1 MAWTEGLDEELSQ
14 HAAAKGWDKL
24 EDPIQAAH
32 AILKSHR
39 AAEQFFGTP
48 KENLLKM
55 PAPDAQPDEIK
66 AFWGRLG
73 VPDKPE
79 GYDLSEVKYKSGDPL
94 DQEFADFLRQTG
106 VELNVPASVVKHLA
120 AKFAEFADAGEAE
133 ENMAKAT
140 ALANN
145 KAALA
150 QQWGG
155 ENSAVYTMNMAVAQ
169 KAAQAA
175 GVDPAALTALESVVG
190 YPAVM
195 EMFRKL
201 GVQTGEASNFV
212 ARGQETND
220 KAPPMDLAQ
229 AMQRREELLA
239 DNDWAKRWMAGD
251 IKAGQQMEEVLQTIL
266 AQGGRIGGTGR

>member
-1 MAWTEGLDEELSQ
+1 MAWTEGLDEELTQ

-24 EDPIQAAH
+24 EDPVQAAH
-32 AILKSHR
+32 AILKSHK
-39 AAEQFFGTP
+39 AAESFFGTP
-48 KENLLKM
+48 KENLLKL
-55 PAPDAQPDEIK
+55 PAADAQPDEIK
-66 AFWGRLG
+66 AFWERLG
-73 VPDKPE
+73 APGKPE
-79 GYDLSEVKYKSGDPL
+79 GYDLSDVKYKSGDPL

-120 AKFAEFADAGEAE
+120 TKFAEFADAGEAE
-133 ENMAKAT
+133 ENTAKAT

-145 KAALA
+145 KTALA

-220 KAPPMDLAQ
+220 KAPPMDLAG
-229 AMQRREELLA
+229 AMQRRDELMA
-239 DNDWAKRWMAGD
+239 DKDWALRWANGGA
-251 IKAGQQMEEVLQTIL
+251 KEGQEMYDLLQVIL
-266 AQGGRIGGTGR
+266 SQGGRIGGTGR